1 MAQSAQIAISR
12 VVDAGS
18 GEVRDEAHGTA
29 LGNDVRGLR
38 KSKGL
43 TLNELALKIGRSVGF
58 ISQVERGL
66 SSPSI
71 EDLRAIASA
80 LDVPTSWFFANE
92 NQNAA
97 ELGVIVRA
105 DARRVLGTRESGI
118 VEELLSPDLGG
129 SFEVFRSEFQPG
141 AEMKN
146 AVLRQT
152 EEAGY
157 VVSGLFDIWIDGV
170 RYQLRPGDS
179 FRFDHKPYRWKN
191 TGEVPAIVIWVVS
204 PPVY

>member
-1 MAQSAQIAISR
+1 MGHPVQNIDVA
-12 VVDAGS
+12 S
-18 GEVRDEAHGTA
+18 GADGQAVA

-38 KSKGL
+38 KSRGL

-71 EDLRAIASA
+71 DDLRAISAA

-92 NQNAA
+92 TQNDE
-97 ELGVIVRA
+97 ELGLIVRA
-105 DARRVLGTRESGI
+105 DSRRVLGTAETGI

-129 SFEVFRSEFQPG
+129 SFEVFRSVFQPG

-146 AVLRQT
+146 DVYRET

-157 VVSGLFDIWIDGV
+157 VVSGQLNFCIDG
-170 RYQLRPGDS
+170 QWFELNAGDS
-179 FRFDHKPYRWKN
+179 FRFEHKPYRWKN
-191 TGEVPAIVIWVVS
+191 TAAEPAIVIWVVS

>member
-1 MAQSAQIAISR
+1 MATPAQHH
-12 VVDAGS
+12 
-18 GEVRDEAHGTA
+18 ETTTLPEA

-38 KSKGL
+38 KSQGL

-71 EDLRAIASA
+71 DDLRAISAA

-92 NQNAA
+92 NQNDD
-97 ELGVIVRA
+97 ERGIIVRG
-105 DARRVLGTRESGI
+105 DARRMLGTRESGI

-129 SFEVFRSEFQPG
+129 AFEMFRSVFEPG
-141 AEMKN
+141 AEMETE
-146 AVLRQT
+146 VYRET

-157 VVSGLFDIWIDGV
+157 VVSGALDMWIGGK
-170 RYQLRPGDS
+170 RFHITAGDS

-191 TGEVPAIVIWVVS
+191 LGAEPAVVIWVVS

>member
-1 MAQSAQIAISR
+1 MAQPVEKIEPDSNA
-12 VVDAGS
+12 
-18 GEVRDEAHGTA
+18 EA

-38 KSKGL
+38 KTRGF
-43 TLNELALKIGRSVGF
+43 TLSELAMKMGRSVGF

-71 EDLRAIASA
+71 DDLRAIAAA
-80 LDVPTSWFFANE
+80 LDVPTSWFFTNE
-92 NQNAA
+92 SQNDD
-97 ELGVIVRA
+97 ELGLIVRGES
-105 DARRVLGTRESGI
+105 RRILGTRETGI

-129 SFEVFRSEFQPG
+129 SFEMFRSEFQPG

-146 AVLRQT
+146 EILRKT

-157 VVSGLFDIWIDGV
+157 VVSGVFDIWIDGN
-170 RYQLRPGDS
+170 YFQLKVGDS
-179 FRFDHKPYRWKN
+179 FRFFEKPYRWKN
-191 TGEVPAIVIWVVS
+191 SGEGVAIVIWVVS

>member
-1 MAQSAQIAISR
+1 MTLAMHHSHT
-12 VVDAGS
+12 DATA
-18 GEVRDEAHGTA
+18 EA

-38 KSKGL
+38 KSRGL

-71 EDLRAIASA
+71 DDLRAIAAA
-80 LDVPTSWFFANE
+80 LDVPTSWFFATESQNE
-92 NQNAA
+92 D
-97 ELGVIVRA
+97 ELGLIVRG
-105 DARRVLGTRESGI
+105 DSRRVLGTAESGI

-129 SFEVFRSEFQPG
+129 SFEMFRSVFQPG
-141 AEMKN
+141 AEMEN
-146 AVLRQT
+146 SILRQT

-157 VVSGLFDIWIDGV
+157 IVSGSLQFCIDE
-170 RYQLRPGDS
+170 QWFELNEGDS
-179 FRFDHKPYRWKN
+179 FRFEKKSYRWKN
-191 TGEVPAIVIWVVS
+191 TGTAPAIVIWVVS

>member
-1 MAQSAQIAISR
+1 MGLPAENQDIDATAQ
-12 VVDAGS
+12 
-18 GEVRDEAHGTA
+18 A

-38 KSKGL
+38 KSHGF

-58 ISQVERGL
+58 VSQVERGI

-71 EDLRAIASA
+71 DDLRSIAA
-80 LDVPTSWFFANE
+80 AFDVPTSWFFTTE
-92 NQNAA
+92 NQNDN
-97 ELGVIVRA
+97 ELGIIVRA
-105 DARRVLGTRESGI
+105 DARRALGTRESGI

-129 SFEVFRSEFQPG
+129 SYEMFRSEFRPG

-146 AVLRQT
+146 EVFRET

-157 VVSGLFDIWIDGV
+157 VVRGSLDLWIDGV
-170 RYQLRPGDS
+170 HFELKAGDS

-191 TGEVPAIVIWVVS
+191 AGTEPTVIIWVVS

>member
-1 MAQSAQIAISR
+1 MGLPAEKSEQDISAQ
-12 VVDAGS
+12 
-18 GEVRDEAHGTA
+18 A

-38 KSKGL
+38 KTQGL

-71 EDLRAIASA
+71 DDLRAIAA
-80 LDVPTSWFFANE
+80 AFDVPTSWFFANE
-92 NQNAA
+92 SQNDN

-105 DARRVLGTRESGI
+105 NSRRALGTRESGLI
-118 VEELLSPDLGG
+118 EELLSPDLGG
-129 SFEVFRSEFQPG
+129 LYEMFRSEFQPG

-146 AVLRQT
+146 EVLRET

-157 VVSGLFDIWIDGV
+157 VVSGTFEIWIDGTH
-170 RYQLRPGDS
+170 YQLAAGDS
-179 FRFDHKPYRWKN
+179 FRFDHKPYRWRN
-191 TGEVPAIVIWVVS
+191 SGEIPAVIIWVVS

>member
-1 MAQSAQIAISR
+1 MAFAASIQENESQG
-12 VVDAGS
+12 V
-18 GEVRDEAHGTA
+18 EA

-38 KSKGL
+38 KSRGL

-71 EDLRAIASA
+71 DDLRAIASA
-80 LDVPTSWFFANE
+80 LDVPTSWFFAHDAQDDSE
-92 NQNAA
+92 RG
-97 ELGVIVRA
+97 LVVRA
-105 DARRVLGTRESGI
+105 NSRRALGTPESGI

-129 SFEVFRSEFQPG
+129 SFEMFRSVFQSG
-141 AEMKN
+141 AELEKEIY
-146 AVLRQT
+146 RET

-157 VVSGLFDIWIDGV
+157 VVSGQFDIWIEGKHFC
-170 RYQLRPGDS
+170 LTAGDS

-191 TGEVPAIVIWVVS
+191 MGEIPAVVVWVVS

>member
-1 MAQSAQIAISR
+1 MAQPEQNTD
-12 VVDAGS
+12 VELDADGQS
-18 GEVRDEAHGTA
+18 VA

-38 KSKGL
+38 KSRGL
-43 TLNELALKIGRSVGF
+43 TLNELSLKIGRSVGF

-71 EDLRAIASA
+71 DDLRAIAAA

-92 NQNAA
+92 SQNDD
-97 ELGVIVRA
+97 ELGLIVRA
-105 DARRVLGTRESGI
+105 DSRRVLGTAETGI

-129 SFEVFRSEFQPG
+129 SFEIFRSVFQPG
-141 AEMKN
+141 AEMK
-146 AVLRQT
+146 ADVLRKT

-157 VVSGLFDIWIDGV
+157 VVSGQFEVSIDGHWFV
-170 RYQLRPGDS
+170 LNEGDS
-179 FRFDHKPYRWKN
+179 FRFEEKPYRWKN
-191 TGEVPAIVIWVVS
+191 TGEEPAIVIWAVS